1 MIVELIGKESE
12 LTFECI
18 HIVPGR
24 GDCSRMHPHFHY
36 VDVSVDGDFDDK
48 RRIVHLYNLKVVVK
62 RLCSLFEDR
71 ILLAD
76 YPESVQRITGDES
89 HFRVEING
97 KFYLIPKADVFKIS
111 APSLNIE
118 DLTLY
123 FANQL
128 AIDLK
133 DREMFSNTPLW
144 LEVAMSEGHGQR
156 ARTKINL
163 R

>member
-1 MIVELIGKESE
+1 MIIELIGKESE

-48 RRIVHLYNLKVVVK
+48 RRIAHLYNLKAVVK

-76 YPESVQRITGDES
+76 YPESVQRVKEEES
-89 HFRVEING
+89 HFRIEING
-97 KFYLIPKADVFKIS
+97 KLYVIPKTDVFKIS
-111 APSLNIE
+111 IPSLNIE

-123 FANQL
+123 FADQL

-133 DREMFSNTPLW
+133 DKEMFANTPKC

-156 ARTKINL
+156 ARTRINL